1 MSIEIKELHIIV
13 KVEEDKPSFQEQ
25 NIVNTVQ
32 LETLKSELVR
42 ECTAKVLEKIKEK
55 SER

>member
-1 MSIEIKELHIIV
+1 MPIEIKELHIIV
-13 KVEEDKPSFQEQ
+13 KVEEGKPSFQEQ
-25 NIVNTVQ
+25 TSVNTLQ

-42 ECTAKVLEKIKEK
+42 ECIAKVLEKIKEK

>member
-1 MSIEIKELHIIV
+1 MPIEIKELHIII

-25 NIVNTVQ
+25 TSVNTLQ

-42 ECTAKVLEKIKEK
+42 ECMVKVLEKIKEK